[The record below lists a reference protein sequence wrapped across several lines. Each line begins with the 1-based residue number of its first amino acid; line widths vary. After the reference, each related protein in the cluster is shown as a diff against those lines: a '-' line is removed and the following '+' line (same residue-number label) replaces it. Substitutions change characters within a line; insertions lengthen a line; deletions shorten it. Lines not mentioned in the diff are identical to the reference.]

1 MLASGFSWCL
11 SRSDHLSQ
19 LVCVSPTHPDESI
32 GGTEMIRGILAASI
46 LIAMMS
52 TASGMCYTV
61 YGPNDQILVRSITAP
76 VDMSLPLSVAVKDR
90 FANGYLVASADNSAC
105 SEIDNTA
112 MLASGTSSKKLSG
125 KVANPGDIL
134 RASDISQAGYG
145 SNHGSS
151 DPYVYRRDADAGN
164 DVHVNSYRRADGTV
178 VRGYD
183 RAAPGR
189 GRK

>member
-1 MLASGFSWCL
+1 
-11 SRSDHLSQ
+11 
-19 LVCVSPTHPDESI
+19 
-32 GGTEMIRGILAASI
+32 MIRDILAASI

-61 YGPNDQILVRSITAP
+61 YGPNDQILVRSTTAP
-76 VDMSLPLSVAVKDR
+76 VDLSLPLSVAVKDR
-90 FANGYLVASADNSAC
+90 FANGYLVASANNSAC

-112 MLASGTSSKKLSG
+112 MQTYGASSKKLSG

-134 RASDISQAGYG
+134 RAADTSLAGYG
-145 SNHGSS
+145 SNYGSTE
-151 DPYVYRRDADAGN
+151 PYVYRRDADAGN

>member
-1 MLASGFSWCL
+1 
-11 SRSDHLSQ
+11 
-19 LVCVSPTHPDESI
+19 
-32 GGTEMIRGILAASI
+32 MIRNILAASI
-46 LIAMMS
+46 LVAMMS

-61 YGPNDQILVRSITAP
+61 YGPSDEILVRSNKAP
-76 VDMSLPLSVAVKDR
+76 VDLSLPLSVAVKNR
-90 FANGYLVASADNSAC
+90 FPNSYLVASADNSAC
-105 SEIDNTA
+105 SEIDNSA
-112 MLASGTSSKKLSG
+112 MQISGVPASKKLSG

-134 RASDISQAGYG
+134 RAADISLAGYG
-145 SNHGSS
+145 SNYGSS
-151 DPYVYRRDADAGN
+151 ESYVYRRDADAGN

>member
-1 MLASGFSWCL
+1 
-11 SRSDHLSQ
+11 
-19 LVCVSPTHPDESI
+19 
-32 GGTEMIRGILAASI
+32 MIRDIFAASI
-46 LIAMMS
+46 LISMMS

-61 YGPNDQILVRSITAP
+61 YEPNDQILVRSITAP
-76 VDMSLPLSVAVKDR
+76 VDLSLPLSVAVKDR

-112 MLASGTSSKKLSG
+112 IHASGTSSKKRSG
-125 KVANPGDIL
+125 TVANPGDIL
-134 RASDISQAGYG
+134 RATDISLSGYG
-145 SNHGSS
+145 SNYGSS
-151 DPYVYRRDADAGN
+151 EPYVYRRDAGAGN
-164 DVHVNSYRRADGTV
+164 DIHVNSYRRADGTV